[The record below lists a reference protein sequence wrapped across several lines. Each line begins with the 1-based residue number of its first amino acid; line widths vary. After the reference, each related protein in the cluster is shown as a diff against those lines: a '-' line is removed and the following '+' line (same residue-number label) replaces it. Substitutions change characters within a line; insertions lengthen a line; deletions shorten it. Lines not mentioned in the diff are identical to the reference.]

1 MQDGY
6 ACSRYLF
13 SSRFQLSILA
23 IGLSFALVS
32 LLASQISAQRPGKA
46 GGPIKAGRAR
56 VVLETFPVARSSRFR
71 YEMSLATCAKSGCP
85 FQVRLIEGK
94 QVCGTESLEW
104 LATPAQI
111 DKTEVDVTMGVGD
124 PFQSSWEGS
133 AWQVGEEN
141 QNVTVTAR
149 SIALTPDLNGVMV
162 YQSAGFEHV
171 KRRHYLFVA
180 IERKL
185 TLAWSNGEGSG
196 PTWSSVEVSE
206 PLPDGSQTFIY
217 FKGFWY
223 PRESGPDDKPDTLEV
238 ASFRWNAQKAVIENA
253 PMQESSFSLF
263 ALIAG
268 VYDTLADAE
277 KAKQLHFDC
286 LRGFMVLSDDSP
298 LQIPKGKFA
307 VAALTTK
314 TSLAEP
320 VVAGCAPAL
329 RIKAEQLSQ

>member
-1 MQDGY
+1 MQDGF
-6 ACSRYLF
+6 ACSRFLF
-13 SSRFQLSILA
+13 SYRFQLSILVIVA
-23 IGLSFALVS
+23 SLGVVS
-32 LLASQISAQRPGKA
+32 LLAHQTSAQTPVKA
-46 GGPIKAGRAR
+46 KQSPKAGRNQ
-56 VVLETFPVARSSRFR
+56 VVLETFPVARSSRLH
-71 YEMSLATCAKSGCP
+71 YEISLAPCAKSGCP
-85 FQVRLIEGK
+85 YQVRLVEGK
-94 QVCGTESLEW
+94 QVYGTESLEW
-104 LATPAQI
+104 LASPAQVA
-111 DKTEVDVTMGVGD
+111 KTEVDVTMGVGD
-124 PFQSSWEGS
+124 PFQKSWEGS

-149 SIALTPDLNGVMV
+149 SIALTPQLSGVMV

-180 IERKL
+180 IGRKL
-185 TLAWSNGEGSG
+185 ARAWSDSEGQG
-196 PTWSSVEVSE
+196 PTWSTVEVSE
-206 PLPDGSQTFIY
+206 PLPDGSQSFIY
-217 FKGFWY
+217 FRGFWY
-223 PRESGPDDKPDTLEV
+223 PREDGPDDKPDTLEV
-238 ASFRWNAQKAVIENA
+238 ASYRWNAQKSVIENT
-253 PMQESSFSLF
+253 PLQESPFSVF

-277 KAKQLHFDC
+277 KAKRLHFDC

-329 RIKAEQLSQ
+329 RIRVEKLSQ